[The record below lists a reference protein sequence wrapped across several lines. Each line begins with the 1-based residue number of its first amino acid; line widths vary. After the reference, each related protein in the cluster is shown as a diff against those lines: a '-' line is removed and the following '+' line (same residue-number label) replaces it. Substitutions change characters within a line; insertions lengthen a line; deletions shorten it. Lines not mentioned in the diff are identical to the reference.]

1 MTPQEGLIY
10 TMVMV
15 AAADGDLNASETKRL
30 EALVGHLPAF
40 RSFDQRKLPQTA
52 EDCAKMLAGKN
63 GIDRTLTAIR
73 KILPPRLHT
82 TAFALACDMIA
93 ADGKASLEEMNLLN
107 MLADRLDIDPL
118 SQVAIQHAAGARY
131 RKV

>member
-40 RSFDQRKLPQTA
+40 RSFDKRKLPQVA
-52 EDCAKMLAGKN
+52 EECAKLLSGKN
-63 GIDRTLTAIR
+63 GLERTLAAVR
-73 KILPPRLHT
+73 KVLPTRLHT
-82 TAFALACDMIA
+82 TAFALACDMTA
-93 ADGKASLEEMNLLN
+93 ADGKVELEEMTLLN
-107 MLADRLDIDPL
+107 MLADTLDVDPL